1 MNLAGAAG
9 GADLGGSSKYSREAL
24 EDRCGEG
31 FRNPIKLC
39 GVFSLTRPQLWP
51 KGNEVLIP
59 QPDSGTDSALVP
71 TRQREMSL
79 RRPPELWEELSFLH
93 KLPRPWNSF
102 EERMGF
108 GLAKSAAVL
117 AVSMS
122 DRRNLEN
129 QAEGYGGV
137 ASARTHIRSR
147 SPR

>member
-1 MNLAGAAG
+1 MWRRVQCEQPLDTGQSILRLRG
-9 GADLGGSSKYSREAL
+9 
-24 EDRCGEG
+24 
-31 FRNPIKLC
+31 NPIKLC

>member
-1 MNLAGAAG
+1 MGNC
-9 GADLGGSSKYSREAL
+9 AL
-24 EDRCGEG
+24 EEARGLAKECDREEGLRGKCG
-31 FRNPIKLC
+31 
-39 GVFSLTRPQLWP
+39 
-51 KGNEVLIP
+51 
-59 QPDSGTDSALVP
+59 
-71 TRQREMSL
+71 
-79 RRPPELWEELSFLH
+79 
-93 KLPRPWNSF
+93 
-102 EERMGF
+102 ERMGF

>member
-1 MNLAGAAG
+1 MWRRVSCEQLLDTSQSLLRLRG
-9 GADLGGSSKYSREAL
+9 
-24 EDRCGEG
+24 
-31 FRNPIKLC
+31 NPIKLC

-129 QAEGYGGV
+129 LSGV
-137 ASARTHIRSR
+137 TALSHQLVPISAAGLQGEQPLVDRIM
-147 SPR
+147 

>member
-1 MNLAGAAG
+1 M
-9 GADLGGSSKYSREAL
+9 
-24 EDRCGEG
+24 
-31 FRNPIKLC
+31 
-39 GVFSLTRPQLWP
+39 T
-51 KGNEVLIP
+51 
-59 QPDSGTDSALVP
+59 LVS
-71 TRQREMSL
+71 TWQHERSL

-93 KLPRPWNSF
+93 KPLSPWNSF

-122 DRRNLEN
+122 AGWNLEN
-129 QAEGYGGV
+129 QAEGYSGV